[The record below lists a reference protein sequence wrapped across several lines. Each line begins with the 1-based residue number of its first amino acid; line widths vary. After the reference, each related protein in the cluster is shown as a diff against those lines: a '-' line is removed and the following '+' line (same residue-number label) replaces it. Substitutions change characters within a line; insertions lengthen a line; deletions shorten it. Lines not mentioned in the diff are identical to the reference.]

1 MASGMSQFCSR
12 LVNCC
17 LLNLVPF
24 GSRAG
29 DLSVRPHTGSENFFF
44 LHFHLVLGSRSM
56 RSRLCVAPRAMGFG
70 VGLALPCLWC
80 LIFLFGVSQRRRSG
94 VVVGSF
100 RMMVGHCGVVGSDWL
115 GFVVLG
121 ASRGWDRVGR
131 ELRSHF

>member
-12 LVNCC
+12 LANCC

-80 LIFLFGVSQRRRSG
+80 LIFFFVWCESTAALGGRCWLFPDDGGALRCGGVGLAWLCRAWCVARM
-94 VVVGSF
+94 GSC
-100 RMMVGHCGVVGSDWL
+100 R
-115 GFVVLG
+115 
-121 ASRGWDRVGR
+121 A
-131 ELRSHF
+131 